1 MSVGDVI
8 RVADVSSQF
17 NNAKFVISTIANDTL
32 LSIVV
37 PPDTNVLNVTYTGY
51 TPAQINLHSR
61 ERPGGTIISTGFT
74 TCNDLGKATF
84 RQSGKYH
91 QIEMKVPAN
100 AQWGNAMG
108 VELTASVD
116 GVQ

>member
-1 MSVGDVI
+1 MIKD
-8 RVADVSSQF
+8 F
-17 NNAKFVISTIANDTL
+17 FYNAKFIISTIASDTL

-37 PPDTNVLNVTYTGY
+37 APDTNILGVTYTGY

-61 ERPGGTIISTGFT
+61 ERPGGTAISTGFT
-74 TCNDLGKATF
+74 TCNDLGVATF

-100 AQWGNAMG
+100 SQWADAQG
-108 VELTASVD
+108 VEITATVD